1 VGAPL
6 LVETLVVILLLT
18 ASGPRRVAPALL
30 LVVGLAACA
39 GSDAA
44 PPARAVA
51 TTAGASVAAGAP
63 PALAAAESVT
73 VDRPLALPSQLYV
86 EHDAAVVARSQGV
99 VEAVLADIGSR
110 VTAGQ
115 LLARLESADQ
125 EIALAQAR
133 EQAANAG
140 QRVER
145 QRALTSAGVVTR
157 ADSEQVEFEHRAA
170 DLTLRKAQRDYDL
183 TRIVAP
189 FDGVVTA
196 RMARLQR
203 LVNPGDSLFRVTAL
217 APVLAA
223 VRVPEAS
230 AAGLRVGA
238 VARVLMPGGA
248 SAAARVI
255 RASPVIDPASG
266 TREVV
271 LQLAPGAG
279 LTPGSSVTVRL
290 GAERRRVLAIPRA
303 AVAKDGYVL
312 VWADRRSTLRAVTL
326 GSDLEDDLVEVV
338 SGLTAGEQVVRTG
351 Q

>member
-1 VGAPL
+1 MTL
-6 LVETLVVILLLT
+6 LPQ
-18 ASGPRRVAPALL
+18 PRRLARFQIPAPRRLALVLALATCLGCDPAPASRPGSGT
-30 LVVGLAACA
+30 VA
-39 GSDAA
+39 G
-44 PPARAVA
+44 
-51 TTAGASVAAGAP
+51 TAGASVAASP
-63 PALAAAESVT
+63 PPPLAVAESVT
-73 VDRPLALPSQLYV
+73 VDQPLSLPSQLYV

-99 VEAVLADIGSR
+99 VEAVLADIGAR

-125 EIALAQAR
+125 EIALAQAK

-170 DLTLRKAQRDYDL
+170 DLALRKAQRDYDL

-203 LVNPGDSLFRVTAL
+203 LVNPGDSLFRVTSL

-223 VRVPEAS
+223 VRVPETS
-230 AAGLRVGA
+230 AAALRVGV
-238 VARVLMPGGA
+238 VARVLTPGGA
-248 SAAARVI
+248 SASARVM
-255 RASPVIDPASG
+255 RASPVIDAASG

-271 LQLAPGAG
+271 LQLAPGAP
-279 LTPGSSVTVRL
+279 LTPGSSVMIRL
-290 GAERRRVLAIPRA
+290 GAERHRVLAIPRA

-312 VWADRRSTLRAVTL
+312 VWADHRSTLRAVTL
-326 GSDLEDDLVEVV
+326 GSDLDGDQVEVV
-338 SGLTAGEQVVRTG
+338 SGLTAGEQVVRAG
-351 Q
+351 R